1 MRSPVANPG
10 TGIGA
15 RPTARR
21 GPIWFRTIFD
31 FAQIDHTLW
40 RMAGFDFDAAVV
52 GGGSAGYAAARTLA
66 AGGAKVAVIDG
77 ARELGGLCI
86 LRGCMPTKALLQA
99 AELRHAF
106 TAARDWGITIE
117 GEPDFKGV
125 PTPASVHINLK
136 RLMARKNHLI
146 QEFAK
151 HRQRQLADGRFT
163 VIRAHA
169 KFFNPHTVVLST
181 GQTLSAAH
189 FVIAT
194 GSQIAPPP
202 FRALAGRH
210 ILDSDT
216 SLSLTSLPEDLAVLG
231 GGAVACEFAQ
241 IFARLGVPVSL
252 VQRSAQLLRH
262 FDADVAEELS
272 KAFVREGIKV
282 YKPAKIEHL
291 GPLMGRFEIRLRI
304 GDEVRLRDIYLK
316 QIFNGLGR
324 LPATDHLDLPRAG
337 VELLPSGHIRT
348 DLHQRT
354 SVPNIFAAGD
364 CAGPHEIVH
373 VAIQQGETAARAIL
387 QTAGARPMDYRL
399 LISVVFTDPQV
410 AMVGLTEKAAASQGV
425 PYRMAIYPFND
436 HGKSMI
442 LGAVE
447 GFVKLLVAPGTGE
460 ILGAAAVGPQAG
472 ELIHEIVV
480 AMAKFMTAAEL
491 AAIPHYHPT
500 LAEIWTYPAEEL
512 AEKIAVESVG

>member
-1 MRSPVANPG
+1 
-10 TGIGA
+10 
-15 RPTARR
+15 
-21 GPIWFRTIFD
+21 
-31 FAQIDHTLW
+31 
-40 RMAGFDFDAAVV
+40 MAGYDFDAAVL

-86 LRGCMPTKALLQA
+86 LRGCMPTKALLHA

-106 TAARDWGITIE
+106 TAAQQWGISVE
-117 GEPDFKGV
+117 GEPDYRGQ
-125 PTPASVHINLK
+125 PTAASIQVNLK
-136 RLMARKNHLI
+136 RLMARKNLLI
-146 QEFAK
+146 DGFAK
-151 HRQRQLADGRFT
+151 YRQQQLADGRFT
-163 VIRAHA
+163 VLRAQS
-169 KFFNPHTVVLST
+169 KFLDPHTVLLGNGETV
-181 GQTLSAAH
+181 SAAH

-202 FRALAGRH
+202 FRALAGRQ
-210 ILDSDT
+210 ILDSD
-216 SLSLTSLPEDLAVLG
+216 SALNLTSLPEDLAVLG
-231 GGAVACEFAQ
+231 GGAVGCEFAQ
-241 IFARLGVPVSL
+241 IFARLGVTVSL
-252 VQRSAQLLRH
+252 VQRSPQLLRH
-262 FDADVAEELS
+262 FDADVAEELA
-272 KAFVREGIKV
+272 KAFIGEGIRV
-282 YKPAKIEHL
+282 YKPAKIEQL

-324 LPATDHLDLPRAG
+324 LPATAHLDLPLAG

-354 SVPNIFAAGD
+354 SAPHIFAAGD
-364 CAGPHEIVH
+364 CSGPHEIVH
-373 VAIQQGETAARAIL
+373 VAILQGETAARAIL

-399 LISVVFTDPQV
+399 LINVVFTDPQV
-410 AMVGLTEKAAASQGV
+410 AMVGLTEKAAAAEGV
-425 PYRMAIYPFND
+425 AYRVASYPFND

-442 LGAVE
+442 QGATE
-447 GFVKLLVAPGTGE
+447 GFVKLLVAPESGE

-480 AMAKFMTAAEL
+480 AMAKRMTAAEL
-491 AAIPHYHPT
+491 AEVPHYHPT

-512 AEKIAVESVG
+512 ATSIATANGA